1 MRRGGKLSTLVSDP
15 WRLRSKLNM
24 DHGAR
29 ECVLTDLDLKSIIN
43 VELVIVCLCH
53 PTSDRDLDAVIDDGA
68 RTVQEIG
75 RRCGAGTGCGAC
87 VDELRDRLHAK
98 GANSCGRDCANDLV
112 SVRSR
117 T

>member
-1 MRRGGKLSTLVSDP
+1 MA
-15 WRLRSKLNM
+15 
-24 DHGAR
+24 DHTSL
-29 ECVLTDLDLKSIIN
+29 ETVLTKLDLKSIIN
-43 VELVIVCLCH
+43 VEPVLVCLCH

-68 RTVQEIG
+68 RTVQDIG

-87 VDELRDRLHAK
+87 VDELRDRLNAK
-98 GANSCGRDCANDLV
+98 GANNCSRDCANDLV